1 METFRV
7 DTLPEGL
14 RPLMS
19 YVSMTGPGIA
29 RGPHEHLKQT
39 DIFAFCGPGMFKIVL
54 WDNRQSSVTCRAKMI
69 VFGGEDIPISIIV
82 PPGVVHA
89 YLNMSQTEIGMNLNY
104 PDALYAG
111 WGKAEA
117 VDEIRHEVNG
127 DPFFEDFRQ
136 L

>member
-1 METFRV
+1 
-7 DTLPEGL
+7 
-14 RPLMS
+14 
-19 YVSMTGPGIA
+19 
-29 RGPHEHLKQT
+29 
-39 DIFAFCGPGMFKIVL
+39 
-54 WDNRQSSVTCRAKMI
+54 MI